1 MVLFLCG
8 VILWLIGF
16 IFTFGLMLKEDEASN
31 FQFVGSNYVRDD
43 YWLTVIKWP
52 WVLTN
57 YAIDYIEDR
66 WVN

>member
-52 WVLTN
+52 WVLIN